1 MSINLNNEE
10 FNGKQAVAI
19 FNNGE
24 AGVVED
30 VKVSVEKKK
39 ADDKENA
46 PDYKLNFT
54 DASGASCNNSFWYV
68 TEDTQY
74 QTVAQQITKQG
85 KVLKH
90 LIHAVYGSDY
100 QFPEYPNAKAMLDGV
115 MKLLKEGLAKSGT
128 FRIFANYG
136 TKEYTKKYIQPRSWV
151 PFIEPMSVDIANTRL
166 TASDLD
172 ALARLQEDTYVSEGA
187 TATAGDDGDDW

>member
-1 MSINLNNEE
+1 MSINLNSEDYNSKE
-10 FNGKQAVAI
+10 AAAI

-24 AGVVED
+24 AGLVEN

-39 ADDKENA
+39 VDDKENA
-46 PDYKLNFT
+46 PDYKLIFT
-54 DASGASCNNSFWYV
+54 DESGATCNSSYWYV
-68 TEDTQY
+68 TTDTQY

-85 KVLKH
+85 KILKH
-90 LIHAVYGSDY
+90 LIHAVYGADY
-100 QFPEYPNAKAMLDGV
+100 KFPEYPNAKAMLDGC

-151 PFIEPMSVDIANTRL
+151 PFIENSSVALENTRL
-166 TASDLD
+166 SSSTLD
-172 ALARLQEDTYVSEGA
+172 AMSRLEEDNFVSESSSA
-187 TATAGDDGDDW
+187 TTDDGDDW